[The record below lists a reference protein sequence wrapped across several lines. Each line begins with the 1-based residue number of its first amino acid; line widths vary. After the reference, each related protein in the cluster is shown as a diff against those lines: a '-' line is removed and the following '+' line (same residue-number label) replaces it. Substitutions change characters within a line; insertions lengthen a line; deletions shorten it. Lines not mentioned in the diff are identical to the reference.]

1 LDVVCKSSKPRIL
14 GIHGNRG
21 RLDRRKCGSTDSEI
35 GEVAELVRLLNFSQK
50 KIIFKTVSF
59 SAFPK

>member
-1 LDVVCKSSKPRIL
+1 ML

-35 GEVAELVRLLNFSQK
+35 EEVAELVRLLNFSQK
-50 KIIFKTVSF
+50 TLISKIISSST
-59 SAFPK
+59 FPK